1 MEKTTKM
8 NLCWSILF
16 PPNLTCFGK
25 NITTFSF
32 LFFFSFHLPFLQSK
46 GHLTIA
52 TVRGLELQKP
62 INVMDRLFSYRV
74 LFLRPL
80 GRGPFQFFLPPFL
93 FFPISSLFSNLSGIL
108 LLSSDG
114 SLNTQLYIVVLSFGL
129 IWILFWYQAS

>member
-16 PPNLTCFGK
+16 PPNLTCFGES
-25 NITTFSF
+25 ICSPLF
-32 LFFFSFHLPFLQSK
+32 LSFHLPFSQSK

-80 GRGPFQFFLPPFL
+80 GHGPFQFFLPPFL

-108 LLSSDG
+108 LQSSDG

-129 IWILFWYQAS
+129 TWILFWYQAS